1 MTAETTTDT
10 TAAPRRETPEQAARR
25 LGAPRLRQG
34 FVLQAVYAYCTADGE
49 ILFWR
54 VRMKHPSGK
63 KHLPAM
69 HWNGTRF
76 IPGEPAFP
84 AGMKP
89 VYRLPELL
97 ASHGPIYYVEGENK
111 VDALLARGVV
121 ATTSGSATSAKGV
134 DWRHAQGRD
143 AVVFRDND
151 TAGLGYA
158 RDVTR
163 ALRAC
168 GAASIV
174 WIDVAALDLPPGGD
188 VIDWFAAHPEAT
200 AADLEA
206 LPRLPAPDRE
216 DAPLARTTPAEPKRA
231 PVAPEPLC
239 RPPLRACAYPLHT
252 LGAML
257 GGAATRMREVVQSPD
272 ALCGQSLLSAAS
284 LAVQSLADVE
294 IDGRREPLSLWCVS
308 IGDSGERKSAT
319 DAASLRAHRERER
332 ALADDHQTE
341 SAAYEAESSVYK
353 AALRKIESKGDAT
366 EIRAARKA
374 LGAAPQ
380 RPLEPWLLLGEPTLE
395 GLHRVYQRGR
405 PSIGLFNDDAGDFLN
420 GHAMGRDN
428 RAKSAAGLS
437 RLWDCGEFSRVRAG
451 EGVAKCYGRRL
462 AMHVMIQ
469 PVIAERVLSDDLLV
483 RQGFLARC
491 LLAWPDST
499 IGTRRYVPEDLATDP
514 ALQAYWQCM
523 HARLGLPVPLRRGA
537 RNELSPRTLT
547 LTPQAKNAWIDLADG
562 IEAQMTM
569 RFVDVKAWAGKA
581 ASQAL
586 RIAGV
591 LTLVDDAHAQTI
603 EREAIERAS
612 ALVNYHLHEAARIVG
627 TASVPERIK
636 DADALIAWCRQTER
650 DYLYSA
656 DVLRRGPSAVRTRD
670 AFLAAMAL
678 LDSAGWVERAP
689 SGVVLDGKP
698 RGRVWRLRSEVWGG

>member
-1 MTAETTTDT
+1 MSADT
-10 TAAPRRETPEQAARR
+10 TASPRRETPEQAARR
-25 LGAPRLRQG
+25 LGVARLRQG
-34 FVLQAVYAYCTADGE
+34 FLLQAVYAYCAADGE

-54 VRMKHPSGK
+54 VRMKHPNGK
-63 KHLPAM
+63 KHIPAM
-69 HWNGTRF
+69 HWDGTRF
-76 IPGEPAFP
+76 LPGEPAFP

-97 ASHGPIYYVEGENK
+97 ASRGPIYYVEGENK
-111 VDALLARGVV
+111 VDALLARGVI
-121 ATTSGSATSAKGV
+121 ATTSGSATSARGV
-134 DWRHAQGRD
+134 DWSHAQGRD
-143 AVVFRDND
+143 AVVFRDYD

-163 ALRAC
+163 ALQAC
-168 GAASIV
+168 GAASIA
-174 WIDVAALDLPPGGD
+174 WIDVAALGVPESGD
-188 VIDWFAAHPEAT
+188 VIDWFEAHPEAG
-200 AADLEA
+200 AAELDA
-206 LPRLPAPDRE
+206 LPRLPAPHLG
-216 DAPLARTTPAEPKRA
+216 DAAVIPQRPAPPKRV
-231 PVAPEPLC
+231 PVAPEPLY
-239 RPPLRACAYPLHT
+239 RPPLRAAAYPLHA
-252 LGAML
+252 LGSVL
-257 GGAATRMREVVQSPD
+257 GGAARRIREVVQSPD

-332 ALADDHQTE
+332 ALADDHRTE
-341 SAAYEAESSVYK
+341 SAAYEAEASVYK
-353 AALRKIESKGDAT
+353 AAVRKIESKGDAA

-374 LGAAPQ
+374 LGAPPQ
-380 RPLEPWLLLGEPTLE
+380 RPLDPWLLLGEPTLE

-462 AMHVMIQ
+462 AMHVMVQ

-499 IGTRRYVPEDLATDP
+499 IGTRRYVSEDLAADP
-514 ALQAYWQCM
+514 ALHAYWQCM
-523 HARLGLPVPLRRGA
+523 HARLGLPAALRTGA
-537 RNELSPRTLT
+537 RNELSPRVLT

-562 IEAQMTM
+562 IEAQMAV

-591 LTLVDDAHAQTI
+591 LTLIDDAHAEII
-603 EREAIERAS
+603 ERETLERAS

-627 TASVPERIK
+627 TAHVPERIK
-636 DADALIAWCRQTER
+636 DADALIGWCRQTGRE
-650 DYLYSA
+650 YLYSA
-656 DVLRRGPSAVRTRD
+656 DALRRGPSALRTRE
-670 AFLAAMAL
+670 AFLAAMTL
-678 LDSAGWVERAP
+678 LESAGWVERMA
-689 SGVVLDGKP
+689 SGSVLDGKP
-698 RGRVWRLRSEVWGG
+698 RGRVWRLRTEVLAS